1 MTQPLSETAKR
12 IISCCRQGQF
22 NQLLELLETGLALDE
37 VNHPDFM
44 PLNVALRHGRWKIAK
59 HLLENQLI
67 PLNTSTPALIAAT
80 QYKKDLINGLELVFS
95 HTADSEVT
103 DPNGRTALMTACLLG
118 HEKKVKYLLNN
129 PECLHAVDHLGM
141 NAFLDAVISQSVPI
155 IELLIDQGADLHHRN
170 TQGDNALLIASAT
183 KNPSTRVIKTLLDHG
198 VSCSEKNQRGKSA
211 YDIAEK
217 KHPQVLKLFITK
229 IEAEKQM
236 ELPLFDTGENT
247 TNTSTTTAAADV
259 AKKPV
264 VKDSSN
270 QAWFA
275 AVSSGNLGQLNRLK
289 INGTGIDTIDDKG
302 CSALIHAAGKGHRAV
317 ASFLLQNQ
325 ANIEH
330 RSANGSTP
338 LSSAIIS
345 NSRAVV
351 GLLLKH
357 GANPNGHG
365 PGDYPYIA
373 LAAAQ
378 WNEACI
384 SMLIDAGAQV
394 TTQDLNGQSL
404 YHQVTIAAEY
414 YSNTSKAKSTLRVIH
429 QHGLDPNTQ
438 NQQGNTALH
447 VICGAAKSKKYAVD
461 DSHIANIAHELL
473 KLGCNPKIVNNEGFT
488 AIQYAKKHAL
498 LNTKG
503 VILSFID
510 AW

>member
-22 NQLLELLETGLALDE
+22 NQLLELLDSGLALDE
-37 VNHPDFM
+37 VNHPDFT
-44 PLNVALRHGRWKIAK
+44 PLNVALKHGRWKIAK
-59 HLLENQLI
+59 HLLENQLV
-67 PLNTSTPALIAAT
+67 PLQAPCPALIAAT
-80 QYKKDLINGLELVFS
+80 QYKKDLTNGLELVFA
-95 HTADSEVT
+95 HTADTGVT
-103 DPNGRTALMTACLLG
+103 DQNGRTALMTACLLG
-118 HEKKVKYLLNN
+118 HEKKVKYLLSN
-129 PECLHAVDHLGM
+129 PDSLHATDHLGM
-141 NAFLDAVISQSVPI
+141 NAFLDAVISQSIPI
-155 IELLIDQGADLHHRN
+155 IELLIAQGADVHHRN

-198 VSCSEKNQRGKSA
+198 VGCTEKNQRGKSA

-217 KHPQVLKLFITK
+217 KHPHILKLFITK

-236 ELPLFDTGENT
+236 ELPLFDTAEAPPDTDPTPAAET
-247 TNTSTTTAAADV
+247 TEATAPRDH
-259 AKKPV
+259 
-264 VKDSSN
+264 SN

-289 INGTGIDTIDDKG
+289 IAGMGIDTTDAKG

-317 ASFLLQNQ
+317 ASFLIQNQ
-325 ANIEH
+325 ANTEL

-345 NSRAVV
+345 NSRTVV

-357 GANPNGHG
+357 GANPNGRG

-378 WNEACI
+378 WNEGCI
-384 SMLIDAGAQV
+384 SMLVDAGAQIN
-394 TTQDLNGQSL
+394 TQDISGQSL
-404 YHQVTIAAEY
+404 YHQVVIAAEY
-414 YSNTSKAKSTLRVIH
+414 YSNTSKAKNALRTIH

-438 NQQGNTALH
+438 NPQGNTALH
-447 VICGAAKSKKYAVD
+447 VICGATKTKKYAVD